1 MPGPWLSGLG
11 NLPKTR
17 LFRIMGM
24 GVVNAVVENPLE
36 WRFQEQVLN

>member
-1 MPGPWLSGLG
+1 MAWSIRLG
-11 NLPKTR
+11 NLLKMR

-24 GVVNAVVENPLE
+24 GVVNAVVEDPLE